1 MRILVTGATGYI
13 GERLV
18 EALREKEW
26 VERIVGLDI
35 RESPLRHP
43 KLRFLAR
50 DIREPLDDL
59 FETERIDTVAHLA
72 FVVPPIH
79 DTRLMEDI
87 NKGGLRNTLE
97 ASARAGVRQILHTS
111 STTAYGFHPDNDNPL
126 TEESP
131 LRGNDDLTYSKNK
144 RENEEIIRE
153 FRSAHPEIIISNL
166 RPCFVIGPRWI
177 NPLATHMSSKLVM
190 LPCKTAPTQFV
201 HQDDLVN
208 VMVLMLDRKI
218 DGNYNVAGKGTIT
231 FQEMVKRLGN
241 IAVPIPGS
249 ILKPL
254 NDLAW
259 FLRITNAPSPGMQML
274 IHPWLASSEKL
285 TRDTGYEFLYDSREA
300 FEHFAKSQE
309 TQRP

>member
-18 EALREKEW
+18 EALRDKEW

-59 FETERIDTVAHLA
+59 FEPNAST
-72 FVVPPIH
+72 PSPISPSSCH
-79 DTRLMEDI
+79 P
-87 NKGGLRNTLE
+87 
-97 ASARAGVRQILHTS
+97 
-111 STTAYGFHPDNDNPL
+111 STTRASWRTSTRAASGIPSRLQLGPGSDRSCTPAPPRRMGFTPTTTTPD
-126 TEESP
+126 EESP

-166 RPCFVIGPRWI
+166 RPCVVIGPRWI

-201 HQDDLVN
+201 HQDDWS
-208 VMVLMLDRKI
+208 
-218 DGNYNVAGKGTIT
+218 T
-231 FQEMVKRLGN
+231 
-241 IAVPIPGS
+241 
-249 ILKPL
+249 
-254 NDLAW
+254 
-259 FLRITNAPSPGMQML
+259 
-274 IHPWLASSEKL
+274 
-285 TRDTGYEFLYDSREA
+285 
-300 FEHFAKSQE
+300 
-309 TQRP
+309 